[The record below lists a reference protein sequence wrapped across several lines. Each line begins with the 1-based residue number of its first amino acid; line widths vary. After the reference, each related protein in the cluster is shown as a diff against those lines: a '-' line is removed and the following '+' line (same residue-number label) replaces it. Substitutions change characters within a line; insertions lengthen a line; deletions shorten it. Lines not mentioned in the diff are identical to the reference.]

1 MRRSLLLDVSQL
13 PPLESQRRL
22 LNLFDGA
29 MVRDSIKVVSDSEL
43 WPICQVLYEERQG
56 QFLCHM
62 SKEAPREWVARI
74 VKTR

>member
-29 MVRDSIKVVSDSEL
+29 GVGDSIKVVSDSDVG
-43 WPICQVLYEERQG
+43 PVCQVLYQEREG

-74 VKTR
+74 VKIR